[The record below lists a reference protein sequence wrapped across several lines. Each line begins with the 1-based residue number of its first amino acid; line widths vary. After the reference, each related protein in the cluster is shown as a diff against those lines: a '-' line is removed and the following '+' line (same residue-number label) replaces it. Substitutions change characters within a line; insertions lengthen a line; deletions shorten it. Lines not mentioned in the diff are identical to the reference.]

1 MTPSDVP
8 PWERLEV
15 TRDFRERLC
24 ELSSS
29 GDRRLFHPLDTGAYV
44 VSIQASAE
52 HASLPRAAA
61 PPGDVAAWEVAVFTR
76 DGRLLDERWDA
87 ELASL
92 PAEWR
97 HYWGAGI
104 GRLVPT
110 PVLQVVLHR
119 FALGPEDFDHFILG
133 EPG

>member
-1 MTPSDVP
+1 MRPSDVP
-8 PWERLEV
+8 PWERLDASG
-15 TRDFRERLC
+15 DFRERLC
-24 ELSSS
+24 VLSSS
-29 GDRRLFHPLDTGAYV
+29 GDRRLFHPVDTGAYV
-44 VSIQASAE
+44 ASIQASAE
-52 HASLPRAAA
+52 HASRPRAAA

-76 DGRLLDERWDA
+76 AGRLLDERRNP

-97 HYWGAGI
+97 RFWSGGI
-104 GRLVPT
+104 GRFVPT

-119 FALGPEDFDHFILG
+119 FALGPEDFDHFVLG